1 MSTIVISRSTKPRR
15 EARYIFGSNHPKR
28 KQIQSGPATQWK
40 QVVEHETIFSISLN
54 KTITKSRTR
63 HIPA

>member
-1 MSTIVISRSTKPRR
+1 MQKTISKSNKPRK

-28 KQIQSGPATQWK
+28 KQIQTGPATQWK
-40 QVVEHETIFSISLN
+40 EVVEHEPVFSIALN
-54 KTITKSRTR
+54 KTIIRSRTR